1 MLMLEVRS
9 MIRVYSLILITFI
22 PTALM
27 ADMSDVRRNTLI
39 NICTTAMKSPD
50 LGTIRNV
57 ANQLKDAKRPN
68 DILLSKQY
76 DECLLIA
83 YGEPL
88 SFVDV
93 DALLKK
99 INEIAEQL
107 HADCRNLLNA
117 APEIAIS
124 NPICEDILLK

>member
-1 MLMLEVRS
+1 

-22 PTALM
+22 PNALM

-39 NICTTAMKSPD
+39 NICTTALKSPD

-57 ANQLKDAKRPN
+57 ASQLKDAKRPD
-68 DILLSKQY
+68 DIMLGKQY

-83 YGEPL
+83 YGKPTP
-88 SFVDV
+88 SVDAE
-93 DALLKK
+93 ALLKK
-99 INEIAEQL
+99 INETAEQL
-107 HADCRNLLNA
+107 HADCRSLLNA

-124 NPICEDILLK
+124 NPICKDILLK

>member
-1 MLMLEVRS
+1 

-39 NICTTAMKSPD
+39 NICTTAQKSSD

-57 ANQLKDAKRPN
+57 ANQLKDAKRPD
-68 DILLSKQY
+68 DIMLGKQY
-76 DECLLIA
+76 DECLLVA
-83 YGEPL
+83 YGELTP
-88 SFVDV
+88 SVDV
-93 DALLKK
+93 EVLLKK
-99 INEIAEQL
+99 INEMAEQL
-107 HADCRNLLNA
+107 HADCRSLLNA

-124 NPICEDILLK
+124 NPICKDILLK